1 MKNQQKE
8 QQSECSLGKNTCRQG
23 TLWGHSL
30 SLKDSQ
36 TRCMGIS
43 CQKVSLHRFL
53 CEGVDTQTQQH
64 CVAIPVGGGR
74 GRAGLGKSNWLKLD
88 LSAPSRTWNP
98 VTARETQELF
108 ATQQNLCFAAGHT
121 SQRIVPIAVRSE
133 KNVHAWNKGNKTG
146 MVADLLKSDI
156 HISAPQSVGRKKR
169 HCHSSQ
175 SQEQNES

>member
-43 CQKVSLHRFL
+43 CQKVSLQRFL

-64 CVAIPVGGGR
+64 CVAIPVGGGEGEGWFGKIQLAEIGSFCSFENLEPSHCKRNTRAFWHSAKSLLCSWAHKSEDSPHSCQEREECACMEQGKQNWNGSRPPEIRHPHQRPTIR
-74 GRAGLGKSNWLKLD
+74 GKEEETLPQQLVTRA
-88 LSAPSRTWNP
+88 
-98 VTARETQELF
+98 E
-108 ATQQNLCFAAGHT
+108 
-121 SQRIVPIAVRSE
+121 
-133 KNVHAWNKGNKTG
+133 
-146 MVADLLKSDI
+146 
-156 HISAPQSVGRKKR
+156 
-169 HCHSSQ
+169 
-175 SQEQNES
+175 